1 MKTVMQDLIEIYN
14 RDIVKLKEDFKQ
26 TKSIIIAREISTLEH
41 VVTNLE
47 SRLIQEKQQIIDGF
61 NAGYRESE
69 IDSGIINNHQD
80 IEMFANA
87 EYYFND
93 TYKTV
98 SK

>member
-1 MKTVMQDLIEIYN
+1 MKTAMELLIEKIDKMESKN
-14 RDIVKLKEDFKQ
+14 
-26 TKSIIIAREISTLEH
+26 ISVIKIWANELLEK
-41 VVTNLE
+41 
-47 SRLIQEKQQIIDGF
+47 EKQQIIDGF

-98 SK
+98 SN

>member
-1 MKTVMQDLIEIYN
+1 LIEKIDKMESKN
-14 RDIVKLKEDFKQ
+14 
-26 TKSIIIAREISTLEH
+26 ISVIKIWANELLEK
-41 VVTNLE
+41 
-47 SRLIQEKQQIIDGF
+47 EKQQIIDGF

-69 IDSGIINNHQD
+69 IDSGIISKHQD

-98 SK
+98 SN